1 VAGVLALVAGWVL
14 LLVLAIAALVA
25 VALASRRILLGRT
38 GGTVECGLR
47 ATPEAPW
54 RLGLAAY
61 KPDQLYWFSAFGLRL
76 RPQDAFDR
84 RSLSVLARRP
94 AAASEVVSIGAGTVV
109 VECKTEP
116 GAGGR
121 REVGRRAGGRR
132 EGGPAKAAGRAASGS
147 ASRIVELAMSEEALT
162 GFLAW
167 LESSPPGHA
176 SGLS

>member
-1 VAGVLALVAGWVL
+1 MAGVLALVAGWAL
-14 LLVLAIAALVA
+14 LLVLAVAALVA
-25 VALASRRILLGRT
+25 VVLASRRILLGRT

-47 ATPEAPW
+47 ATRAAPW

-76 RPQDAFDR
+76 RPQEAFDR

-94 AAASEVVSIGAGTVV
+94 AAPAEVVSIGAGTVV
-109 VECKTEP
+109 VECQAEP
-116 GAGGR
+116 
-121 REVGRRAGGRR
+121 R
-132 EGGPAKAAGRAASGS
+132 EGGRAESEPAPRT
-147 ASRIVELAMSEEALT
+147 VELAMSEAALT

-167 LESSPPGHA
+167 LESSPPGHV

>member
-14 LLVLAIAALVA
+14 LLVLAVAALVA
-25 VALASRRILLGRT
+25 LVLASRRILLGRT

-47 ATPEAPW
+47 ATGAAPW

-76 RPQDAFDR
+76 RPEEAFDR
-84 RSLSVLARRP
+84 RSLTVLARRP
-94 AAASEVVSIGAGTVV
+94 AAPAEVVSIGAGTVV
-109 VECKTEP
+109 VRCQTEP
-116 GAGGR
+116 DDAL
-121 REVGRRAGGRR
+121 
-132 EGGPAKAAGRAASGS
+132 PAPRT
-147 ASRIVELAMSEEALT
+147 VELAMSEAALT

-167 LESSPPGHA
+167 LESSPPGHV

>member
-1 VAGVLALVAGWVL
+1 VAGVLALVAGWAL
-14 LLVLAIAALVA
+14 LLVLAVAALVA
-25 VALASRRILLGRT
+25 VVLASRRILLGRT

-47 ATPEAPW
+47 ATEAAPW

-76 RPQDAFDR
+76 RPEEAFDR

-94 AAASEVVSIGAGTVV
+94 AAPAEVVSIGAGTVV
-109 VECKTEP
+109 VECQTEP
-116 GAGGR
+116 DDA
-121 REVGRRAGGRR
+121 E
-132 EGGPAKAAGRAASGS
+132 PAPRT
-147 ASRIVELAMSEEALT
+147 VELAMSEEALT

-167 LESSPPGHA
+167 LESSPPGHV

>member
-1 VAGVLALVAGWVL
+1 VAGVLALVAGWAL
-14 LLVLAIAALVA
+14 LLVLAVAALVA
-25 VALASRRILLGRT
+25 VVLASRRILLGRT

-47 ATPEAPW
+47 ATRATPW

-76 RPQDAFDR
+76 RPEEAFDR

-94 AAASEVVSIGAGTVV
+94 AAPAEVVSIGAGTVV
-109 VECKTEP
+109 VECQTEP
-116 GAGGR
+116 DDA
-121 REVGRRAGGRR
+121 E
-132 EGGPAKAAGRAASGS
+132 PAPRT
-147 ASRIVELAMSEEALT
+147 VELAMSDEALT

-167 LESSPPGHA
+167 LESSPPGHV

>member
-1 VAGVLALVAGWVL
+1 VAGVLALVAGWAL
-14 LLVLAIAALVA
+14 LLVLAVAALVA
-25 VALASRRILLGRT
+25 VVLASRRILLGRT

-47 ATPEAPW
+47 ATEVAPW

-76 RPQDAFDR
+76 RPEEAFDR

-94 AAASEVVSIGAGTVV
+94 AAPAEVVSIGAGTVV
-109 VECKTEP
+109 VECQTEP
-116 GAGGR
+116 DDALTVPR
-121 REVGRRAGGRR
+121 TVQ
-132 EGGPAKAAGRAASGS
+132 
-147 ASRIVELAMSEEALT
+147 LAMSEAALT

-167 LESSPPGHA
+167 LESSPPGHV

>member
-1 VAGVLALVAGWVL
+1 MAGVLALVAGWVL
-14 LLVLAIAALVA
+14 LLVLAVAALVA

-76 RPQDAFDR
+76 RPQEAFDR

-94 AAASEVVSIGAGTVV
+94 AASSEVVSIGAGTVV

-116 GAGGR
+116 GAVRR
-121 REVGRRAGGRR
+121 REGGRRAGR
-132 EGGPAKAAGRAASGS
+132 PAKAAGRAASGS
-147 ASRIVELAMSEEALT
+147 APRTVELAMSEEALT

>member
-1 VAGVLALVAGWVL
+1 MAGVLALVAGWAL
-14 LLVLAIAALVA
+14 LLVLAVAALVA
-25 VALASRRILLGRT
+25 IVLASRRILLGRT

-47 ATPEAPW
+47 ATRAAPW

-76 RPQDAFDR
+76 RPQEAFDR

-94 AAASEVVSIGAGTVV
+94 AVPAEVISIGAGTVV
-109 VECKTEP
+109 VECQTEP
-116 GAGGR
+116 
-121 REVGRRAGGRR
+121 R
-132 EGGPAKAAGRAASGS
+132 EGGRPRQGARAGEGGRAENPPAP
-147 ASRIVELAMSEEALT
+147 RTVELAMSEAALT

-167 LESSPPGHA
+167 LESSPPGHV

>member
-1 VAGVLALVAGWVL
+1 VAGVLALVAGWAL
-14 LLVLAIAALVA
+14 LLVLAVAALVA
-25 VALASRRILLGRT
+25 IVLASRRILLGRT

-47 ATPEAPW
+47 ATRAAPW

-76 RPQDAFDR
+76 RPQEAFDR

-94 AAASEVVSIGAGTVV
+94 AAPAEVISIGAGTVV
-109 VECKTEP
+109 VECQTEP
-116 GAGGR
+116 GEGGR
-121 REVGRRAGGRR
+121 AR
-132 EGGPAKAAGRAASGS
+132 EGGRAENRPAP
-147 ASRIVELAMSEEALT
+147 RIVELAMSEGALT

-167 LESSPPGHA
+167 LESSPPGHV

>member
-14 LLVLAIAALVA
+14 LLVLAVAALVA
-25 VALASRRILLGRT
+25 VVLASRRILLGRT

-47 ATPEAPW
+47 ASRADPW

-76 RPQDAFDR
+76 RPEEAFDR

-94 AAASEVVSIGAGTVV
+94 AAPAEVVSIGAGTVV
-109 VECKTEP
+109 VECQTEP
-116 GAGGR
+116 DDDALP
-121 REVGRRAGGRR
+121 
-132 EGGPAKAAGRAASGS
+132 GPRT
-147 ASRIVELAMSEEALT
+147 VELAMSEAALT

-167 LESSPPGHA
+167 LESSPPGHV